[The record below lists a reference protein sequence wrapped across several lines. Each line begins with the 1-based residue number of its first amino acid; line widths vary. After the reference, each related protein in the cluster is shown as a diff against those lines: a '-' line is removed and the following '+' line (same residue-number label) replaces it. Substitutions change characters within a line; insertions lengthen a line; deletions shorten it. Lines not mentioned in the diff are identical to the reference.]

1 MAHRRTM
8 RRPELARFLRAK
20 RAQLRPEDVGL
31 PSGDRRRTPGLRRQ
45 EVAQLA
51 TVSVDWYIRLEQGH
65 VGTPGAEVLDAI
77 ARALLLSPS
86 ERRHL
91 HLIGRGEEPIDADVP
106 TPGSGSLLTL
116 LDRMPLVPAY
126 LMDFRCDVLARN
138 AAAAALFGEDFG
150 IGEAANNAYQLFLD
164 PRTRERQLDWTRIA
178 RETVGNLRADLARH
192 RDDARLGAVVARLR
206 RDSVEF
212 AAWWD
217 DHTVKE
223 RSHGVKRI
231 RHPVAGEMTVA
242 YDILATFDGSH
253 QRLFAITP
261 VDAATD
267 RALRGL
273 ITDRG
278 QIMTG
283 RPRRFTQEPAAD
295 WVTQQARNLTHQL
308 DEAGRTSSAR
318 GPRGR
323 SSTL

>member
-1 MAHRRTM
+1 MTHRRTT

-20 RAQLRPEDVGL
+20 RARLRPQDVGL
-31 PSGDRRRTPGLRRQ
+31 PCGERRRAPGLRRQ

-51 TVSVDWYIRLEQGH
+51 AVSIDWYIRLEQGH

-91 HLIGRGEEPIDADVP
+91 HLIGRGEAPIEVAAP
-106 TPGSGSLLTL
+106 TPVSDSLLAL
-116 LDRMPLVPAY
+116 LDAMPLVPAY
-126 LMDFRCDVLARN
+126 LMDFRCDILARN

-150 IGEAANNAYQLFLD
+150 VGEAANNAYQLFLN
-164 PRTRERQLDWTRIA
+164 PKTQEIQLDWTRIA

-192 RDDARLGAVVARLR
+192 RDDARLGEVIARLR
-206 RDSVEF
+206 RDSTAF

-231 RHPVAGEMTVA
+231 CHPVAGEMTVA
-242 YDILATFDGSH
+242 YDILATLDGSH
-253 QRLFAITP
+253 QRLCAVTP

-267 RALRGL
+267 RALREL
-273 ITDRG
+273 MTDRSR
-278 QIMTG
+278 IMTDVG
-283 RPRRFTQEPAAD
+283 F
-295 WVTQQARNLTHQL
+295 L
-308 DEAGRTSSAR
+308 D
-318 GPRGR
+318 GR
-323 SSTL
+323 SGSCRREDCSGLR

>member
-1 MAHRRTM
+1 VTQRRTT

-20 RAQLRPEDVGL
+20 RAQLRPQDVGL
-31 PSGDRRRTPGLRRQ
+31 PPGDRRREPGLRRQ

-51 TVSVDWYIRLEQGH
+51 VVSIDWYIRLEQGQ

-91 HLIGRGEEPIDADVP
+91 HLIGRGEAPIDADVP
-106 TPGSGSLLTL
+106 VPVSGSLLAL
-116 LDRMPLVPAY
+116 LDGMPLVPAY

-138 AAAAALFGEDFG
+138 AAAAALFGEEFG

-164 PRTRERQLDWTRIA
+164 PRTRETQLDWTRIA

-192 RDDARLGAVVARLR
+192 RDDARLGAVIARLR
-206 RDSVEF
+206 RDSAEF

-217 DHTVKE
+217 DHTVTE

-242 YDILATFDGSH
+242 YDILGTLDGSH
-253 QRLFAITP
+253 QRLFAVTP

-267 RALRGL
+267 LALRGL
-273 ITDRG
+273 MTDRG
-278 QIMTG
+278 RIMTS
-283 RPRRFTQEPAAD
+283 RPYRVGQEAASATSLAPASMSP
-295 WVTQQARNLTHQL
+295 L
-308 DEAGRTSSAR
+308 DG
-318 GPRGR
+318 
-323 SSTL
+323 ST